1 MMSIRDLI
9 AAAGLVSADAI
20 EAAMQRQA
28 ADGGRFGDW
37 LIASGAVDR
46 DSLLRF
52 VARIPQ
58 VPRNIADTGIAEP
71 ELLSHLVRV
80 MYSAGLDSRAA
91 VADAMKLPLKVVADL
106 IERAVNTKMLTTLS
120 PAEGSA
126 DLRYA
131 LSDKGRRWA
140 LEALEQS
147 RYAGPVPVPLDHFQR
162 CIQQQKLADDRMT
175 WPRIQDAFAGLTVSD
190 SFVAQ
195 IGPAVQSG
203 RALLLYGPPGNGKTS
218 IALRLG
224 KVFRDIVYIPY
235 AVMIEGHVMR
245 VFDPALHEPVD
256 PAVLADDG
264 RARPLFAEQFDQRWV
279 PCRRPF
285 VVTGGELTLE
295 MLDLRYDANANF
307 YEAPLHI
314 KATGGCILI
323 DDFGRQIVPPATLL
337 NRWIVPLESRID
349 YLKLHTGMSFSLPFE
364 TLVILSTNLSP
375 RDLMD
380 PAFLRRVPYKLK
392 VGGPSLQGYRQIFDA
407 VAGTAGLTLD
417 DEAFDYIVAQLKRH
431 GVELAAYQPR
441 FLVDQIV
448 AGCRF
453 LGQPLQFHRSLV
465 DFALG
470 NLTVS
475 EADDEPAR
483 PTLARVA

>member
-1 MMSIRDLI
+1 MMSIRDLLV
-9 AAAGLVSADAI
+9 AAGVVESEAI
-20 EAAMQRQA
+20 EEALKQQVAE
-28 ADGGRFGDW
+28 GGRFSDW
-37 LIASGAVDR
+37 LIAGGVDR
-46 DSLLRF
+46 ETLLRF
-52 VARIPQ
+52 LGRIPQ
-58 VPRNIADTGIAEP
+58 MPKTIVDTGIAEP
-71 ELLSHLVRV
+71 ELLNHLMRV
-80 MYSAGLDSRAA
+80 MYTSGLDSRAA
-91 VADAMKLPLKVVADL
+91 IADTMKLPLKVVADL
-106 IERAVNTKMLTTLS
+106 IERAVNGKMLTALS
-120 PAEGSA
+120 SA
-126 DLRYA
+126 DTGPDMRYA

-147 RYAGPVPVPLDHFQR
+147 RYAGPVAVPLEGFQDV
-162 CIQQQKLADDRMT
+162 IQKQKLSDERIT
-175 WPRIQDAFAGLTVSD
+175 WPRIQQAFTGLTVTE
-190 SFVAQ
+190 SFVSQ
-195 IGPAVQSG
+195 IGPAVKSG

-218 IALRLG
+218 VALRLG
-224 KVFRDIVYIPY
+224 RVFRDIVFIPY

-245 VFDPALHEPVD
+245 VFDPAVHEPVD
-256 PAVLADDG
+256 PTVLEDTG
-264 RARPLFAEQFDQRWV
+264 QARPIYAEHYDARWV

-337 NRWIVPLESRID
+337 NRWIVPLESRVD

-375 RDLMD
+375 KDLMD

-392 VGGPSLQGYRQIFDA
+392 VGGPTPQGYREIFEV
-407 VAGTAGLTLD
+407 VARAAGLELTD
-417 DEAFDYIVAQLKRH
+417 DAFDYIVTALKRH
-431 GVELAAYQPR
+431 DTELAAYQPK
-441 FLVDQIV
+441 FLIDQVV
-448 AGCRF
+448 AACGF
-453 LGQPLQFHRSLV
+453 LGRPMQFERSLI